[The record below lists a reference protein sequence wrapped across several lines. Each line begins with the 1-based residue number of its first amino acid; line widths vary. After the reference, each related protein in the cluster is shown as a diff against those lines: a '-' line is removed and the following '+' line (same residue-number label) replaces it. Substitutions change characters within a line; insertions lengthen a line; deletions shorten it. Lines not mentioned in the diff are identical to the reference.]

1 MNRYLKLD
9 LSRAEG
15 NVIPAVISTDTP
27 VDRGGYMEVLDHTRE
42 AIQIRSGDSLPLLT
56 AHDSSE
62 PAIGKVKDLKISDGK
77 LRGSMVFGSSQR
89 ARELLDDIKER
100 LIDGVS
106 IGYRILEKELD
117 GDTLFARK
125 WEIFEAS
132 VVGVPADVQTG
143 FYRSKNK
150 EIIMETENSVETI
163 NAERKRCSEIAEIGK
178 RFNHEED
185 ANKAIESGESLDS
198 FRSKVL
204 DAVET
209 KTVATPFVKDVGDSH
224 REYSLIDAIEGLH
237 DVSKRGVE
245 FEISQ
250 DLARSQKRT
259 KGDSILVPLDTRVMT
274 GATAGAS
281 TIQTTVDNRI
291 QDFIQAKSIGMNLGA
306 QVFRLDSDD
315 LMIPKGSSNSGAS
328 IQATESTQTA
338 ESTPTLSNTTL
349 TPKYI
354 TNVIPLSYKFLQQ
367 SSPDVENYLRNLI
380 GESFASVMDDQM
392 IAGSGSSGNMQ
403 GLFNSSIGTT
413 AISAGA
419 PTYAKLLDSIETVAG
434 ANVDISNLRWIMDP
448 GTLKNLATAVKFS
461 STDSPLIDLSGSQD
475 AGNVIG
481 SMVGYPVHMSSNMQ
495 DNKFIVGD
503 FSKSAWAFW
512 GGLEISLDQF
522 YDTRRYYSALQAIM
536 SADFKV
542 IDATAF
548 NILTA

>member
-27 VDRGGYMEVLDHTRE
+27 VDRGGYMEVLDHTTD
-42 AIQIRSGDSLPLLT
+42 AIQIRSGDTLPLLT

-224 REYSLIDAIEGLH
+224 REYSLINAVEGLH

-392 IAGSGSSGNMQ
+392 IGGSGSSGNMQ
-403 GLFNSSIGTT
+403 GLFNSSIATT
-413 AISAGA
+413 TISAGA
-419 PTYAKLLDSIETVAG
+419 PTYAKLLDSIEAVAG

-475 AGNVIG
+475 QGNVIG
-481 SMVGYPVHMSSNMQ
+481 SMVGYPVHMTSNMQ

>member
-1 MNRYLKLD
+1 MNRYLEFD

-27 VDRGGYMEVLDHTRE
+27 VDRGGYMEVLDHTSE
-42 AIQIRSGDSLPLLT
+42 AIQIRSGDTLPLLT

-62 PAIGKVKDLKISDGK
+62 PAIGKVRDLKISDGK
-77 LRGSMVFGSSQR
+77 LRGSIVFGSSQR
-89 ARELLDDIKER
+89 AKELLSDIKER

-106 IGYRILEKELD
+106 IGYRILEKELE

-143 FYRSKNK
+143 FFRSQNK
-150 EIIMETENSVETI
+150 EIIMEKENSVETI

-224 REYSLIDAIEGLH
+224 REYSLINAVEGLH

-392 IAGSGSSGNMQ
+392 IGGSGSSGNMQ
-403 GLFNSSIGTT
+403 GLFNSSIATT
-413 AISAGA
+413 TISAGA

>member
-1 MNRYLKLD
+1 MNRYLEFD

-15 NVIPAVISTDTP
+15 NTIPAVISTDTP
-27 VDRGGYMEVLDHTRE
+27 VERNGYMEVLEHTSE
-42 AIQIRSGDSLPLLT
+42 AIQIRNGDTLPLLT

-62 PAIGKVKDLKISDGK
+62 PAIGKVRDLMISDGK
-77 LRGSMVFGSSQR
+77 LRGSIVFGSSQR
-89 ARELLDDIKER
+89 AKELLSDIKER

-106 IGYRILEKELD
+106 IGYRILEKELE

-143 FYRSKNK
+143 FFRSKEK
-150 EIIMETENSVETI
+150 GKIMEKDNSVETI
-163 NAERKRCSEIAEIGK
+163 NSERKRCSEIAEIGK

-224 REYSLIDAIEGLH
+224 REYSLINAVEGLH

-392 IAGSGSSGNMQ
+392 IGGSGSSGNMQ
-403 GLFNSSIGTT
+403 GLFNSSIATT
-413 AISAGA
+413 TISAGA